1 MPQPMKPSGLHL
13 FSRLARQPRSAN
25 VFPMP
30 SAALSH
36 TMPRPAP
43 RRAARLSHTD
53 TSAWTAA
60 PSLSLHSRSQ
70 PEQPSAQG
78 EEGSRE
84 CVAQAR
90 HTLAVA
96 AASFLSRSDTP
107 LRPLLQ
113 QADFRY
119 TFRAY
124 SLSELT
130 CKLKRSL
137 TARRHLQSLCRRR
150 QSDRYVIRCA
160 HHIRRLPLFPERGGW
175 ASGEGLRR

>member
-1 MPQPMKPSGLHL
+1 
-13 FSRLARQPRSAN
+13 
-25 VFPMP
+25 
-30 SAALSH
+30 
-36 TMPRPAP
+36 MPRPAP
-43 RRAARLSHTD
+43 RRAARLSHTN

-107 LRPLLQ
+107 LRSLLQ
-113 QADFRY
+113 QVCSRSA
-119 TFRAY
+119 FRALT
-124 SLSELT
+124 LSELT

-137 TARRHLQSLCRRR
+137 TARRQRQSLCRKR
-150 QSDRYVIRCA
+150 QRNRSVGPRKIHFAKFFAYGGA
-160 HHIRRLPLFPERGGW
+160 SPHIPLGLEGRGRK
-175 ASGEGLRR
+175 EGVGRWGVLTA